1 MHPGLAALLNQTI
14 TVQAPTGVDNYG
26 SPTGGSQSSVSARV
40 ELYSREVVNA
50 RGERVIT
57 THRIYTQDAIGIDD
71 LIWLPGAD
79 TAETSEARRPQRVDS
94 HPDENG
100 ATHHYET
107 VV

>member
-1 MHPGLAALLNQTI
+1 MHPAIKALLAQTI

-40 ELYSREVVNA
+40 ELYEKETVNA
-50 RGERVIT
+50 RGERVRT
-57 THRIYTQDAIGIDD
+57 THRIYTEDAISLDS

-79 TAETSEARRPQRVDS
+79 TGDATDARRPHRVDS

-100 ATHHYET
+100 TTHHYET
-107 VV
+107 VI